1 MSNIFDIFKSK
12 LNMAV
17 AVETIEDT
25 QRNIDN
31 QEFKVDEE
39 DFSEEITAGTDT
51 KSSYSGISAG
61 DMVENTNTSCIHYG
75 SKGKVLKVEALPN
88 DTGYVIHYQV
98 TNQGNTYSPGDILT
112 KTEDQLGKLL

>member
-1 MSNIFDIFKSK
+1 
-12 LNMAV
+12 MAV

-31 QEFKVDEE
+31 QEFKIKEE
-39 DFSEEITAGTDT
+39 DFSEQISSAADNTT
-51 KSSYSGISAG
+51 SYSGISAG

-75 SKGKVLKVEALPN
+75 SKGKVLKVESLPN

-98 TNQGNTYSPGDILT
+98 TNEGNTYSPGEILS
-112 KTEDQLGKLL
+112 KTEDQLGKIL